1 MTELSIP
8 GRPARAQRGP
18 AVRVCLTL
26 AGAAATLAI
35 SVGSAAATEIRTHAT
50 NRVPACVTPDKLMAF
65 LSAKNERLDPRF
77 KPIARHY
84 KLHGERWRVRWD
96 YAFFQM
102 AIETNFLAFHRP
114 DGRPGDVRPSQN
126 NFAGLGTTG
135 GGVPG
140 DSYPDVS
147 TGVLAQIQHLV
158 AYSGELLPSP
168 VGPRTRL
175 KQDDIVSASLR
186 VGRPIRFAD
195 LARRWAVDP
204 KYGRSIEWMAERYRE
219 QFCTGRDDASA
230 PRSGGGVAL
239 AAGPVASGERSA
251 LGGEP
256 QLVRKPALVQAE
268 PSPHPRPDTSA
279 VRTVWSRSKAGD
291 VPVLP
296 QSGPAPAPRRMA
308 AVAAGTAVRASTT
321 QTQPVAPQAGDPQA
335 VAPPGAAATEVAGAS
350 ITAIAPIIPPAPAP
364 LAAPSALPLAL
375 SVAEPIAKADRAE
388 DVGGRVITLSA
399 AASPFAAGSVV
410 AERQT
415 AHGTCRIVMAS
426 YGGTRTVLIRATT
439 GTAVD
444 LVVLAV
450 IPGFEASMSANFIRT
465 RLPGGVVDGGFD
477 DRDAALDRAKT
488 LCPPAT

>member
-1 MTELSIP
+1 MTDKSIT
-8 GRPARAQRGP
+8 GRPALSERRP
-18 AVRVCLTL
+18 VVRMWAALL
-26 AGAAATLAI
+26 GAASTFAMFN
-35 SVGSAAATEIRTHAT
+35 SPVAATEIRTHAA
-50 NRVPACVTPDKLMAF
+50 NRVPVCVTPDKLMAF
-65 LSAKNERLDPRF
+65 LSSKNERLDPRF
-77 KPIARHY
+77 KTIARFY

-114 DGRPGDVRPSQN
+114 DGRPGDVRPTQN

-140 DSYPDVS
+140 DSFPDVS

-204 KYGRSIEWMAERYRE
+204 KYGRSIEWMADRYRE
-219 QFCTGRDDASA
+219 QHCAGRDDASA
-230 PRSGGGVAL
+230 PLTGAGV
-239 AAGPVASGERSA
+239 PVAAVSASGPERSS

-256 QLVRKPALVQAE
+256 SLVRKPALVRAE
-268 PSPHPRPDTSA
+268 AKTDLVAAKTPA

-291 VPVLP
+291 MPVLP
-296 QSGPAPAPRRMA
+296 QAGPSPAPRRVA
-308 AVAAGTAVRASTT
+308 AVAAGTAVRAGTT
-321 QTQPVAPQAGDPQA
+321 LTQPVASADPPPTSIVPVPAAAFTTIAPNILPQPATAQNAEPMLGARESADSAGDTG
-335 VAPPGAAATEVAGAS
+335 V
-350 ITAIAPIIPPAPAP
+350 IAIA
-364 LAAPSALPLAL
+364 
-375 SVAEPIAKADRAE
+375 
-388 DVGGRVITLSA
+388 A
-399 AASPFAAGSVV
+399 AASPFAAGNVV
-410 AERQT
+410 AQSQT
-415 AHGTCRIVMAS
+415 AHGSCRIVMAS

-439 GTAVD
+439 GIAVD

-450 IPGFEASMSANFIRT
+450 IPGFEDSMTANFIRT
-465 RLPGGVVDGGFD
+465 RLPGGVVDGGFA
-477 DRDAALDRAKT
+477 DRDAALVRAKAM
-488 LCPPAT
+488 CPSSS